1 MNIKLTSSRGEKTR
15 MEELISQYMDHKH
28 FLDKLAPKEWH
39 DSKFKLKEILV
50 EELREKIDSSR

>member
-15 MEELISQYMDHKH
+15 MEELISQYMDHKQ

-39 DSKFKLKEILV
+39 DSKFK
-50 EELREKIDSSR
+50 